1 MIRRILISLC
11 LLSTLGLFGLPARA
25 AEPPDA
31 ADGAAIRSVID
42 SQIAAFR
49 RDDGEAAFA
58 YAAPTIQRMFGT
70 VDHFMAMV
78 RGGYQP
84 VYRPQTYRF
93 GTLGVIDDVIVQKV
107 HIVGPDGSAVTAFY
121 TMEKQPDGTWRIA
134 GCALGAPEEQSA

>member
-1 MIRRILISLC
+1 MMRRTLIGLW
-11 LLSTLGLFGLPARA
+11 LLLALAWVAAAARA

-31 ADGAAIRSVID
+31 ADSAAIRTVID

-49 RDDGEAAFA
+49 RDDGAAAFA
-58 YAAPTIQRMFGT
+58 HAAPAIQQMFGT
-70 VDHFMAMV
+70 VDQFMAMV

-84 VYRPQTYRF
+84 VYRPQAYRF
-93 GTLGVIDDVIVQKV
+93 GEISLIGDLIVQKV
-107 HIVGPDGSAVTAFY
+107 HIVGPDGRAVTAFY